1 MSSRAGNW
9 IIAVGA
15 VMAFLGLCTL
25 PAALSERGDGTL
37 LSVSACLFSV
47 GALIIATGIYLKAR
61 FLQSVSETKIAAAAA
76 AAAAIPPRR
85 LRGGCDL
92 CGTEAPIIQCK
103 THQLHLC
110 GTCLAAHYDQR
121 SCSYVP
127 TTRRPATKTSKGA
140 AKARG
145 A

>member
-9 IIAVGA
+9 IIAVGT
-15 VMAFLGLCTL
+15 VMAFLGLCAL
-25 PAALSERGDGTL
+25 PAALGERGDGTL
-37 LSVSACLFSV
+37 LSVAACLFSV
-47 GALIIATGIYLKAR
+47 GALIIATGLYLKAR
-61 FLQSVSETKIAAAAA
+61 FLQSVSASKTAAALAAAAA
-76 AAAAIPPRR
+76 SPPRR
-85 LRGGCDL
+85 VRGGCDL
-92 CGTEAPIIQCK
+92 CGTEAPIIHCK

-127 TTRRPATKTSKGA
+127 TTRRPANKPAKGA